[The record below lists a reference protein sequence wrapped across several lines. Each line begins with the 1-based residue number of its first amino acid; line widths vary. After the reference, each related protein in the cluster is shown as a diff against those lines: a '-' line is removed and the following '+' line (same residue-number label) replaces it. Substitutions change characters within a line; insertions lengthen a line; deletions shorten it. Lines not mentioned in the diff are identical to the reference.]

1 MAAGAAVQGGVV
13 AGRRKACWNGT
24 PEIYFTKNI
33 DNSRLVKMEDPQRA
47 REMRHFGI
55 ALACF
60 FLLVMTYAW
69 QHFRAVEYGYDIA
82 EMKIQRSQLIENNRK
97 LKLEEATLRDPQ
109 RIDQIAHD
117 MGLQA
122 PQPGQVI
129 RLDTALPEGSSPV
142 MASVTPVSVVS
153 YR

>member
-1 MAAGAAVQGGVV
+1 MAAAMVQGATV
-13 AGRRKACWNGT
+13 ARRRRSCWAGT
-24 PEIYFTKNI
+24 PEVYFTKYI
-33 DNSRLVKMEDPQRA
+33 DNSRVVRVEDPRRA
-47 REMRHFGI
+47 REMRQFGT
-55 ALACF
+55 ALATL

-82 EMKIQRSQLIENNRK
+82 DLQRERAVMLENNRK

-122 PQPGQVI
+122 PQPGQVL
-129 RLDTALPEGSSPV
+129 RLDSALPDGSTPV
-142 MASVTPVSVVS
+142 MARVTPVSVISV
-153 YR
+153 R